1 MISGNLQFLSITHN
15 KLNFIPSP
23 ALWPL
28 HQIITLHLDD
38 NNITRYNYHHHHHHH
53 LHHIIK
59 NSYLLLDL
67 NLTLSKGLESI

>member
-1 MISGNLQFLSITHN
+1 MLSGNLQFLSITHN

-38 NNITRYNYHHHHHHH
+38 NNITR
-53 LHHIIK
+53 LGIIIIIIIII
-59 NSYLLLDL
+59 NIIIIFYLLLDL
-67 NLTLSKGLESI
+67 NLTLSKALESI